1 MLAHAPHVAY
11 TTFLVIFGCL
21 GFLPVAAL
29 RAQLGPPALGVNLG
43 YAITSEGA
51 RVGIE
56 TRRQRCC
63 YHHGKPCTGDAY
75 CLKAQLE
82 SNRLSC
88 ACSPQRPIRLGR
100 WLPVVG
106 GAPQMCF
113 CGKHVSVTR
122 PSL

>member
-51 RVGIE
+51 RVVCNCNG
-56 TRRQRCC
+56 R
-63 YHHGKPCTGDAY
+63 DAAAAIARY
-75 CLKAQLE
+75 VL
-82 SNRLSC
+82 
-88 ACSPQRPIRLGR
+88 
-100 WLPVVG
+100 
-106 GAPQMCF
+106 
-113 CGKHVSVTR
+113 
-122 PSL
+122 